1 MITDREPTPE
11 ERLNRRRRATT
22 FIIIMALLAALN
34 GGLGIL
40 ALVRHNYTEQWIPYV
55 NIGVS
60 LCWVFILW
68 REWNRAKS
76 GTSMF

>member
-1 MITDREPTPE
+1 MITARESTPE
-11 ERLNRRRRATT
+11 ERANQLRRATR
-22 FIIIMALLAALN
+22 FVIIMAFLAALN

-60 LCWVFILW
+60 LCWVLILW
-68 REWNRAKS
+68 RYWNRAKYGS
-76 GTSMF
+76 

>member
-1 MITDREPTPE
+1 MITEREPTPE
-11 ERLNRRRRATT
+11 ERASRLRRATT
-22 FIIIMALLAALN
+22 YIIIVAGLAALN

-68 REWNRAKS
+68 RYWNRAKYGS
-76 GTSMF
+76 